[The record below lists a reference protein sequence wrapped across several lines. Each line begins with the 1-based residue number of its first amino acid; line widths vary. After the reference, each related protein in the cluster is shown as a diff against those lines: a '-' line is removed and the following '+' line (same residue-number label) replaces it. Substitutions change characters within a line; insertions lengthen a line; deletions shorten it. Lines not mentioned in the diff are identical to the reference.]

1 MAVNIN
7 LSRHTAA
14 VPFAKFLALYAAMF
28 TAFGALSPFLPA
40 LLGKR
45 GLGPEVLGVVLAA
58 ATAARLVAGPA
69 AGRVAD
75 RFAAPR
81 IVLSVCAVCAALAG
95 LAFLPA
101 QGLSALLLV
110 SLLQACALAPV
121 VPVADAL
128 SLASA
133 APTLWSAARLRSF
146 DYGWV
151 RGAGSAAFIVGV
163 VLGGRVVA
171 RAGFGAVIVLNA
183 ALLAAASL
191 LALWVPSR
199 IAGRPG
205 PDAPRASAGGGG
217 IGALLRMP
225 AFRRLLLVAALV
237 QGSHA
242 MHDAFAVIRWQA
254 AAIDPSVIGLLWS
267 EGVAGEIVVFFVVGP
282 PMLNRLGPA
291 RSAMLAAAAGVL
303 RWAAMGRATTVALI
317 ASVEPLHGFTFALL
331 HLACM
336 HLIRESVPARLAATA
351 QTVYATL
358 GIGLATAVLTLC
370 SGLLYAR
377 LGAGGF
383 WAMSGLCAVALPFAR
398 TLRPEPS
405 EP

>member
-1 MAVNIN
+1 
-7 LSRHTAA
+7 
-14 VPFAKFLALYAAMF
+14 MF
-28 TAFGALSPFLPA
+28 SAFGVLSPFLPA
-40 LLGKR
+40 LLSKR
-45 GLGPEVLGVVLAA
+45 DLGPEVLGVVLAA
-58 ATAARLVAGPA
+58 ATAARLVAGPL
-69 AGRVAD
+69 AGRLAD
-75 RFAAPR
+75 RLAAPR
-81 IVLSVCAVCAALAG
+81 AVLSVCAAWAALAG
-95 LAFLPA
+95 LAFLPVR
-101 QGLSALLLV
+101 GLSALLAA
-110 SLLQACALAPV
+110 SLLQACALAPI
-121 VPVADAL
+121 VPIADAL
-128 SLASA
+128 SLASS
-133 APTLWSAARLRSF
+133 APTLWSTVKPRSF

-151 RGAGSAAFIVGV
+151 RGAGSAAFIIGV
-163 VLGGRVVA
+163 VLGGRIIGRV
-171 RAGFGAVIVLNA
+171 GFGAIVFLNA
-183 ALLAAASL
+183 ALLAVAAL
-191 LALWVPSR
+191 LAFWVPNR
-199 IAGRPG
+199 IASRPG
-205 PDAPRASAGGGG
+205 RDAPRRSVSRGG

-267 EGVAGEIVVFFVVGP
+267 EGVAGEILVFFVVGP

-291 RSAMLAAAAGVL
+291 RSAMLAAAAGVV
-303 RWAAMGRATTVALI
+303 RWAAMARATKVALI

-358 GIGLATAVLTLC
+358 GIGLATALLTLC

-383 WAMSGLCAVALPFAR
+383 WVMSGLCAVAVPLSR
-398 TLRPEPS
+398 NLQPEANGP
-405 EP
+405 